1 MKKSALTIVL
11 AVILVVSITANA
23 FFIYQDMSQPQKTTQ
38 SSGSLYRKTIGKI
51 CEANANNTFA
61 PPVSLN
67 EALQTAF
74 NRTGWT
80 DDMLMEFNATT
91 VDARIVYGYIDQSTK
106 TTIIVGD
113 LKTPVSDY
121 SDFTVDGMTYQY
133 IWQIVAY
140 NNAADLMPQSHDGY
154 CLIDVQTGDFMPIP
168 AS

>member
-1 MKKSALTIVL
+1 MKKSVLTIVL
-11 AVILVVSITANA
+11 TVILVVSISANA
-23 FFIYQDMSQPQKTTQ
+23 YFIYQDMLQPPKTTQ

-74 NRTGWT
+74 NRTGWS
-80 DDMLMEFNATT
+80 DDKLMEFKATT

-106 TTIIVGD
+106 TTIIVGA
-113 LKTPVSDY
+113 LQTPISDY
-121 SDFTVDGMTYQY
+121 SDFNVDGMTYRY
-133 IWQIVAY
+133 MWQIVAY

-154 CLIDVQTGDFMPIP
+154 CLVDVNTGEFMPLP
-168 AS
+168 SS